1 MKKNY
6 LGSLFTFLCIIFL
19 VSSCKQKATEH
30 VVLHNGEELSDDIK
44 KSIQLVNG
52 RIVSQAPVIYA
63 DSGSKVLE
71 LEIQGR
77 IAYDTREKTMISSR
91 VAGRIEKLNIKYN
104 YQPIRKGELI
114 MEVYSPDLVAAQREL
129 LFLQNGDSQDVK
141 SSALKKLLYLGMAQ
155 SQIDRVLK
163 SGVPQYRV
171 GVYSPVNGFIVEN
184 GSSSTMDEAAASAV
198 MVREGQYLNAG
209 ESIFTVYG
217 NSGLVAEFSLDP
229 QNASLIKKDQRILF
243 SSLRNP
249 DDSFVENIDLVQPI
263 FREGENFTLVRI
275 YVPAGGFIVGE
286 MLQAKVPI
294 FIKNSLWLP
303 QSSVIDLG
311 MESVVFVKEG
321 DVFVPKKIE
330 VGAKVGGLVQ
340 VLTAINKWEIA
351 EDASYLIDSESF
363 IALKDNI

>member
-6 LGSLFTFLCIIFL
+6 LGSLFPFLCIIFL
-19 VSSCKQKATEH
+19 VSSCKQKTTEH
-30 VVLHNGEELSDDIK
+30 VVLHSGEELSDDIK

-91 VAGRIEKLNIKYN
+91 VAGRIERLNIKYN

-129 LFLQNGDSQDVK
+129 LFLQNGDSHDVK
-141 SSALKKLLYLGMAQ
+141 SSTMKKLLYLGMAQ

-163 SGVPQYRV
+163 SGIPQYRV
-171 GVYSPVNGFIVEN
+171 RIYSPVNGFIVES
-184 GSSSTMDEAAASAV
+184 GFSTTMDPAASAV
-198 MVREGQYLNAG
+198 MIREGQYLNAG
-209 ESIFTVYG
+209 EGVFTVYG

-229 QNASLIKKDQRILF
+229 QDASLIKKGQRILF

-249 DDSFVENIDLVQPI
+249 DNSFIRNIDLVQPV
-263 FREGENFTLVRI
+263 FREGENFTLVRT
-275 YVPAGGFIVGE
+275 YVPSGEFIIGE
-286 MLQAKVPI
+286 MLQAKVPVL
-294 FIKNSLWLP
+294 IKNSLWLP

-311 MESVVFVKEG
+311 MESVVFVNEG

-330 VGAKVGGLVQ
+330 VGVEADGLIQ
-340 VLTAINKWEIA
+340 VLTPINEWAIAK
-351 EDASYLIDSESF
+351 DASYLVDSESF
-363 IALKDNI
+363 IALKDIK

>member
-19 VSSCKQKATEH
+19 ASSCKQKVTEH
-30 VVLHNGEELSDDIK
+30 TVLHSGEELSDDIK

-77 IAYDTREKTMISSR
+77 IVYDTREKTMISSR

-104 YQPIRKGELI
+104 YQPVRKGQLI

-129 LFLQNGDSQDVK
+129 LFLQNGDSGDVK
-141 SSALKKLLYLGMAQ
+141 SSAMKKLLYLGMSQ

-163 SGVPQYRV
+163 SGTPEYRV

-184 GSSSTMDEAAASAV
+184 GSSTTMDQEASAV

-209 ESIFTVYG
+209 ESVFTVYG

-229 QNASLIKKDQRILF
+229 GNASLIKKDQRILF

-249 DDSFVENIDLVQPI
+249 DDSFVENVDLIQPI

-275 YVPAGGFIVGE
+275 YVPSEGFIIGE

-340 VLTAINKWEIA
+340 VLTAINEWEIA
-351 EDASYLIDSESF
+351 EDASYLMDSESF
-363 IALKDNI
+363 IALKESK

>member
-6 LGSLFTFLCIIFL
+6 LGNLFIFLCIIFL
-19 VSSCKQKATEH
+19 ASSCKQKAVEQG
-30 VVLHNGEELSDDIK
+30 VLHSREELSNDIK
-44 KSIQLVNG
+44 KSIQRING

-91 VAGRIEKLNIKYN
+91 VAGRIEKLNVKYN
-104 YQPIRKGELI
+104 YQPIKKGELI

-129 LFLQNGDSQDVK
+129 LFLQNGDSGNVR
-141 SSALKKLLYLGMAQ
+141 SSAMKKLLYLGMAQ
-155 SQIDRVLK
+155 SQIDRVLR

-171 GVYSPVNGFIVEN
+171 GVYSPVNGFIVES
-184 GSSSTMDEAAASAV
+184 GSSTTVDQAASAV
-198 MVREGQYLNAG
+198 MIREGQYLNAG
-209 ESIFTVYG
+209 ESVFTVYG

-229 QNASLIKKDQRILF
+229 QDASLIKKDQRILF

-249 DDSFVENIDLVQPI
+249 DDSFVENIDLIQPI
-263 FREGENFTLVRI
+263 FREGENFSLVRI
-275 YVPAGGFIVGE
+275 YVPAEGFIIGE
-286 MLQAKVPI
+286 MLQAKVPV
-294 FIKNSLWLP
+294 FIKNSLWLS

-311 MESVVFVKEG
+311 MESVVFVKEE

-330 VGAKVGGLVQ
+330 VGVKTDGLVQ
-340 VLTAINKWEIA
+340 VLTPINEWAIAK
-351 EDASYLIDSESF
+351 DASYLIDSESF
-363 IALKDNI
+363 IALKDIK